1 MKRQI
6 ARWVLML
13 QLLLT
18 FIPVPVHAQA
28 APGGSD
34 IGAIAAAAK
43 RPDDQSRQ
51 ALVSIFGQV
60 VNNPLAVSDGAGGG
74 DTILAAIFQRTNMA
88 LLTIAGVIAGYGVF
102 KGVGKTAHS
111 GSVFDRGAGSLW
123 GPLRMVWGVSSL
135 VPTANGWSMAQLV
148 MLWAASVMGV
158 GTANLAVD
166 GAAQALQ
173 SGTPLVMSPVMPQS
187 TSIARQL
194 FKSDLC
200 MHGINFGL
208 AEASNAGGL
217 VDPSEYVSQVALP
230 DGSGFILTDGHHA
243 YSCGGA
249 TIDVTKLQSQPVSDS
264 WLSRTSF
271 DVYQVYQAHK
281 NALIAM
287 QQTLDP
293 AAKAYVQ
300 AIIQRQ
306 QGQSGAAP
314 DPEVAIQSAAAAYE
328 NTVQAQVGEM
338 QGNMRDLSNSLVQ
351 NMQTKGWWM
360 LGSWYQT
367 FAMAN
372 TKLSDA
378 IAAQAIVQAPSAI
391 GASGPTDVWVTAQQA
406 FEAQEANST
415 DTQTMGQNPSPSKLT
430 SGTGSANGLIQRIFG
445 SPGQFMIKAMTGTGF
460 GDGSANRNQ
469 VNPLIRLK
477 NIGDYTMGIAEAAV
491 TAVVV
496 VNAAKNVANGLS
508 VVGIAAKV
516 ANAATGIKDAL
527 VGAYAAMN
535 PYIFLLICTLFLFGV
550 TLSIY
555 IPMVP
560 FVIWFGAVINWLVVV
575 AEGVVAAPLHAIAH
589 LLAEGDGVGSRTAH
603 GYQYIFNVC
612 IRPFLMVTGFFIGG
626 GALVVGG
633 TFLMEG
639 FAVALANAQFDS
651 LTGLFSVIGYYW
663 IFIQLSLT
671 LVHSCFNLILILP
684 DRVPIMLGAAVMA
697 TVGHDTNQQA
707 GRGFDAGREKAG
719 STHDRGLDR
728 MGRRG
733 ANAPPAPGG
742 NGTKASDLPDAD
754 FGGAPRLGYD
764 P

>member
-6 ARWVLML
+6 ARWFLTL

-18 FIPVPVHAQA
+18 LIPVPVYAQP

-74 DTILAAIFQRTNMA
+74 DTILAVIFQRTNMA

-158 GTANLAVD
+158 GTTNLAVD

-187 TSIARQL
+187 ASIARQL
-194 FKSDLC
+194 FKADLC
-200 MHGINFGL
+200 MHGINYGL
-208 AEASNAGGL
+208 AQASNAGGL

-230 DGSGFILTDGHHA
+230 DGSGFMLTDAHHT

-249 TIDVTKLQSQPVSDS
+249 TIDASKLQPQQVSTS
-264 WLSRTSF
+264 LVNWNSF
-271 DVYQVYQAHK
+271 DVSQVYQAHK

-300 AIIQRQ
+300 AIVQRQ
-306 QGQSGAAP
+306 QGQNSAIT

-328 NTVQAQVGEM
+328 NTVQAQAGET
-338 QGNMRDLSNSLVQ
+338 QGNMRDLSNNLVQ
-351 NMQTKGWWM
+351 SLQSKGWWM

-378 IAAQAIVQAPSAI
+378 ISAQAVVQTPSAI
-391 GASGPTDVWVTAQQA
+391 GASGPTDVWLAAQQA
-406 FEAQEANST
+406 FTAQDAIST
-415 DTQTMGQNPSPSKLT
+415 NTQTIGQNQTSSNLVSNAGGVDGLIKRVFGFNGQTMIRWLT
-430 SGTGSANGLIQRIFG
+430 SSSSVGGGEV
-445 SPGQFMIKAMTGTGF
+445 
-460 GDGSANRNQ
+460 RNQ

-477 NIGDYTMGIAEAAV
+477 NLGDYTMGLAEGAV
-491 TAVVV
+491 TAVVALNV
-496 VNAAKNVANGLS
+496 AKKISGGLSLAGLASRAVNAVSSAR
-508 VVGIAAKV
+508 
-516 ANAATGIKDAL
+516 DAL
-527 VGAYAAMN
+527 VGVYEATQ
-535 PYIFLLICTLFLFGV
+535 PYLFLLICTLFLFGV

-560 FVIWFGAVINWLVVV
+560 FIIWFGAVINWLVVV

-589 LLAEGDGVGSRTAH
+589 LLAEGDGVGTRTAH
-603 GYQYIFNVC
+603 GYQYLMNVC

-639 FAVALANAQFDS
+639 FEVAVANAQFDS
-651 LTGLFSVIGYYW
+651 VTGIFSVLGYYW

-719 STHDRGLDR
+719 STHDKGLER
-728 MGRRG
+728 MGRKG
-733 ANAPPAPGG
+733 GKQSMPGG
-742 NGTKASDLPDAD
+742 NGTTKSDLPDAD
-754 FGGAPRLGYD
+754 FGGPPRLGHD
-764 P
+764 S